1 MNKSRIIPLLVV
13 VLLFSYIGYNTYL
26 LQPDSVITGVVENK
40 GDKPSIFRTNKGGI
54 PYVANFVKVDGE
66 KLPVTNKLYKDL
78 SANTNYN
85 LTIDKA
91 GRVIKVEKIDPL
103 IETVN
108 EKVVAVKDNK
118 MTLESGKTYS
128 ISDDLA
134 DYLEEDAEYPIIY
147 INKQYYGVEVEQ
159 HTHSHEED

>member
-1 MNKSRIIPLLVV
+1 MNKSRIVPLLAV

-40 GDKPSIFRTNKGGI
+40 GDKHYI
-54 PYVANFVKVDGE
+54 KVDGE
-66 KLPVTNKLYKDL
+66 KLPVTNELYKDL

-91 GRVIKVEKIDPL
+91 GRVIKAEKIDPL

-108 EKVVAVKDNK
+108 EKVVAVKNNE

-134 DYLEEDAEYPIIY
+134 DYLEENAEYPIIY

-159 HTHSHEED
+159 HTHSHKEDIHE